1 MQLHNRLSSHLAEQ
15 TGNTTYLDAAKLS
28 ANFVYNNLYNVNSLV
43 ERNLTLGVTGA
54 SARSCQVNKSAKRKI
69 PSASGEY
76 MEALSVL
83 SALDNDP
90 RWPLT

>member
-1 MQLHNRLSSHLAEQ
+1 MKPHNRLSSHLAEQ
-15 TGNTTYLDAAKLS
+15 TGNRTYLDAAKLS
-28 ANFVYNNLYNVNSLV
+28 ADFVYNNLYNSNNLV
-43 ERNLTLGVTGA
+43 ERNLTLGVTGPSAQPCRVDKFA
-54 SARSCQVNKSAKRKI
+54 SHKI

-83 SALDNDP
+83 SALDNDQ